1 MPRNTPA
8 YEGEKGAF
16 PSTLRYLMEVEY
28 KNKHGK
34 KDSQEALAKE
44 IGVQRQTISGYLS
57 GLSSPDWEKIVKIAK
72 RYGVSTDFL
81 LGVSGDKHI
90 AHIAVDEL
98 GLPQQ
103 AVENLKSIKE
113 WADREQDPDGDFH
126 KRLDILRRLLS
137 DNRFD
142 KFITKFAMVDRAVE
156 ITRIAKKKKEAGEVY
171 KARDL
176 KEYLFMKYLFLDEV
190 GKLLVSYCHSED
202 LEP

>member
-1 MPRNTPA
+1 MPRNIPA

-16 PSTLRYLMEVEY
+16 PSTLRYLMEDEY

-57 GLSSPDWEKIVKIAK
+57 GSSSPDWEKIVKIAK

-90 AHIAVDEL
+90 DHIAVDEL

-103 AVENLKSIKE
+103 AVENLKKIKE
-113 WADREQDPDGDFH
+113 WADKEQDLDGDFH

-137 DNRFD
+137 DKRFD
-142 KFITKFAMVDRAVE
+142 KFITYFAMVDRAAE
-156 ITRIAKKKKEAGEVY
+156 RTRIAKRKKEDGEVHE
-171 KARDL
+171 ARDL
-176 KEYLFMKYLFLDEV
+176 EDYSYKKYLFLDQV